1 MFIYTTFSVIT
12 SIITASQPPDQ
23 VIDGVIH
30 TQAGLNLMVE
40 AGDYLAFN

>member
-1 MFIYTTFSVIT
+1 MFIYTTFSVIS
-12 SIITASQPPDQ
+12 SIIAGAQQPEQ
-23 VIDGVIH
+23 SIDGVIQ